1 MVTPLCTDAP
11 PGLTNAVLSGERNL
25 EVGGKVLKPGA
36 LRLTTSVAV
45 NWTRDRLLFANG
57 QSEPLS
63 TKIIARG
70 RDQDLV
76 TNQLVFP

>member
-1 MVTPLCTDAP
+1 VVTPLYADAL

-25 EVGGKVLKPGA
+25 EVGGKVLKSGA
-36 LRLTTSVAV
+36 LLLTTSMAV
-45 NWTRDRLLFANG
+45 NWTRDRLPFANG
-57 QSEPLS
+57 QIEPLS

-70 RDQDLV
+70 RDQGLA